1 MGSQDEDGRAGID
14 AGLVAWIPRLA
25 PSMPVAVPVLS
36 KLLDFDD
43 GTTSRSL
50 LAGFVLAGNVVFP
63 AVEGPTAAALGDKTL
78 TYKNTGTVESSVRS
92 GLTDTIDALSKRIAR
107 ASESAVRLM
116 ADFRSKYVESVLM
129 DEETLLSHR
138 DAWATEPSPST
149 APLTRLT
156 PGEAALYEGLG
167 NDACGSSVRLEQE
180 LIHWDWARRR
190 LAKPV

>member
-1 MGSQDEDGRAGID
+1 MGSHGGDGRAGID

-107 ASESAVRLM
+107 ARKA
-116 ADFRSKYVESVLM
+116 
-129 DEETLLSHR
+129 
-138 DAWATEPSPST
+138 PS
-149 APLTRLT
+149 
-156 PGEAALYEGLG
+156 G
-167 NDACGSSVRLEQE
+167 
-180 LIHWDWARRR
+180 
-190 LAKPV
+190 